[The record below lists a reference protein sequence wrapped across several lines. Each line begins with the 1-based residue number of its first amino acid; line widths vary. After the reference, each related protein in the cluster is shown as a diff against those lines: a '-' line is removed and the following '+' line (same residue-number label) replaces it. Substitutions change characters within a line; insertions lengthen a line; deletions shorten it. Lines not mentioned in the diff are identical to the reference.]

1 MFHNSSNYNK
11 TMTEN
16 NKKSF
21 PIIPDLEQ
29 DFMFEIRDWEPGD
42 YPLHYHDHFELELI
56 TDGSGY
62 QIFNGERTPLEKK
75 DMYFLRP
82 LDYHKIHSNQ
92 ITIAHIKIKVSELS
106 KWIAKRLHAIK
117 NPIVF
122 HLTDEQFE
130 LFKYLFSLIEKE
142 SNNKKDDFLDV
153 RQNLIELLFTYFIRL
168 DDSMAVYEDSI
179 VNKVIYYLQKN
190 NRFTQKVSLDEIAQ
204 NVGYSKY
211 YISMVFHKEYGS
223 TIQDFIINQR
233 IEFAKKLILETN
245 LPMTEI
251 IMECGF
257 SSTSNFYSKFNENVG
272 CSPLKFKRVNKT
284 KEG

>member
-1 MFHNSSNYNK
+1 MAETSKRN
-11 TMTEN
+11 
-16 NKKSF
+16 F
-21 PIIPDLEQ
+21 PIIPDLEE
-29 DFMFEIRDWEPGD
+29 DFKIEIRDWEPGD

-62 QIFNGERTPLEKK
+62 QIFNGEKMQLQKK

-106 KWIAKRLHAIK
+106 KWIIKRLHSIR

-122 HLTDEQFE
+122 HLNDEQFE
-130 LFKYLFSLIEKE
+130 LFSYLFGLIEKE
-142 SNNKKDDFLDV
+142 ENNKIDSLLDTKHS
-153 RQNLIELLFTYFIRL
+153 LIELLFTYFIRL
-168 DDSMAVYEDSI
+168 DESMAVLEDSI
-179 VNKVIYYLQKN
+179 ANKVIYYLQRNK
-190 NRFTQKVSLDEIAQ
+190 RFTQKVSLDEVAQ
-204 NVGYSKY
+204 DVGYSKY
-211 YISMVFHKEYGS
+211 YISTIFHKEYGT

-233 IEFAKKLILETN
+233 IEYAKKLILETN
-245 LPMTEI
+245 YPMTEV

-257 SSTSNFYSKFNENVG
+257 SSTSNFYSKFIEKVG
-272 CSPLKFKRVNKT
+272 CSPLKFKKMNASKKV

>member
-1 MFHNSSNYNK
+1 MA
-11 TMTEN
+11 EN
-16 NKKSF
+16 IKKNF
-21 PIIPDLEQ
+21 PIIPDLEE
-29 DFMFEIRDWEPGD
+29 DFKIEIRDWEPGA
-42 YPLHYHDHFELELI
+42 YPLHYHDHFELEMV

-62 QIFNGERTPLEKK
+62 QLFNGETTPLNKK
-75 DMYFLRP
+75 DLYFLRP

-92 ITIAHIKIKVSELS
+92 ITIAHIKIKISELP
-106 KWIAKRLHAIK
+106 KWIVKRLHSIK

-130 LFKYLFSLIEKE
+130 LFKYLFKLISEETQVNGEK
-142 SNNKKDDFLDV
+142 FLDAKP
-153 RQNLIELLFTYFIRL
+153 NLIELLFIYFIRL
-168 DDSMAVYEDSI
+168 DESMAIFSDSI

-211 YISMVFHKEYGS
+211 YISTTFHKEYGS
-223 TIQDFIINQR
+223 TIQDFIINLR
-233 IEFAKKLILETN
+233 IEYAKKLILETN
-245 LPMTEI
+245 YSMTEV

-257 SSTSNFYSKFNENVG
+257 SSTSNFYSKFISNVG
-272 CSPLKFKRVNKT
+272 CSPLKFKRMNKT

>member
-1 MFHNSSNYNK
+1 MAETSKRN
-11 TMTEN
+11 
-16 NKKSF
+16 F
-21 PIIPDLEQ
+21 PIIPDLEE
-29 DFMFEIRDWEPGD
+29 DFKIEIRDWEPGD

-62 QIFNGERTPLEKK
+62 QIFNGEKMQLQKK

-106 KWIAKRLHAIK
+106 KWIVKRLHSIR

-122 HLTDEQFE
+122 HLNDEEFE
-130 LFKYLFSLIEKE
+130 LFSYLFGLIEKE
-142 SNNKKDDFLDV
+142 ENNKIDSLLDTKHS
-153 RQNLIELLFTYFIRL
+153 LIELLFTYFIRL
-168 DDSMAVYEDSI
+168 DESMAVLEDSI
-179 VNKVIYYLQKN
+179 ANKVIYYLQRNK
-190 NRFTQKVSLDEIAQ
+190 RFTQKVSLDEVAQ
-204 NVGYSKY
+204 DVGYSKY
-211 YISMVFHKEYGS
+211 YISTIFHKEYGT

-233 IEFAKKLILETN
+233 IEYAKKLILETN
-245 LPMTEI
+245 YPMTEV

-257 SSTSNFYSKFNENVG
+257 SSTSNFYSKFIEKVG
-272 CSPLKFKRVNKT
+272 CSPLKFKKMNASNKV

>member
-1 MFHNSSNYNK
+1 MAETSKRN
-11 TMTEN
+11 
-16 NKKSF
+16 F
-21 PIIPDLEQ
+21 PIIPDLEE
-29 DFMFEIRDWEPGD
+29 DFKIEIRDWEPGD

-62 QIFNGERTPLEKK
+62 QIFNGEKMQLQKK

-106 KWIAKRLHAIK
+106 KWIIKRLHSIR

-122 HLTDEQFE
+122 HLNDEQFE
-130 LFKYLFSLIEKE
+130 LFSYLFGLIEKE
-142 SNNKKDDFLDV
+142 ENNKIDSLLDTKHS
-153 RQNLIELLFTYFIRL
+153 LIELLFTYFIRL
-168 DDSMAVYEDSI
+168 DESMAVLEDSI
-179 VNKVIYYLQKN
+179 ANKVIYYLQRNK
-190 NRFTQKVSLDEIAQ
+190 RFTQKVSLDEVAQ
-204 NVGYSKY
+204 DVGYSKY
-211 YISMVFHKEYGS
+211 YISTIFHKEYGT

-233 IEFAKKLILETN
+233 IEYAKKLILETN
-245 LPMTEI
+245 YPMTEV

-257 SSTSNFYSKFNENVG
+257 SSTSNFYYKFIEKVG
-272 CSPLKFKRVNKT
+272 CSPLKFKKMNASKKV